1 MTVSTLKAAACAAV
15 ITCAAAGAQA
25 HVVLDVREAPAGSY
39 YKGVFR
45 VGHGCEG
52 SSTVS
57 ITVTVPP
64 GILSVRP
71 QPKTGWLI
79 SIEKEPL
86 GEAAHHHHHGHAVT
100 ERVARVTWT
109 GGPLPDAYFDEFALQ
124 MKLPETAPDGVLHFP
139 VLQKC
144 EKGERDWAEIPV
156 AGMTIRDVKSPAAAL
171 RLTPKR

>member
-1 MTVSTLKAAACAAV
+1 MSVSIRKAAVLAAVLACAA
-15 ITCAAAGAQA
+15 AGGAQA

-45 VGHGCEG
+45 VGHGCG
-52 SSTVS
+52 YSATVS
-57 ITVTVPP
+57 ISVSIPP

-71 QPKTGWLI
+71 QPKPGWRI
-79 SIEKEPL
+79 AIEKEPL
-86 GEAAHHHHHGHAVT
+86 AHAAHHHGHEVT

-124 MKLPETAPDGVLHFP
+124 MKLPDTAPDGVLHFP

-144 EKGERDWAEIPV
+144 EEGERDWAGIPP
-156 AGMTIRDVKSPAAAL
+156 AGKTSRDVKSPAPAL